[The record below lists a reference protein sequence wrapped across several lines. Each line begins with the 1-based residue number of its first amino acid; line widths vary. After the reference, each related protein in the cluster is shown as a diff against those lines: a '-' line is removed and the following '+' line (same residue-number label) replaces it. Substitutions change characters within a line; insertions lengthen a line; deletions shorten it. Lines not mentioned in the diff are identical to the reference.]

1 MKKNKIGRALYK
13 NIFMFS
19 LLLIVV
25 IAISAMGILYY
36 WSFYRYDHL
45 FEDRIIDV
53 KTLENAKKIGAENE
67 WLLGVNTHSIDVL
80 EATYNKDIKDHI
92 YNQAL
97 TQEKVIQYYL
107 LY

>member
-36 WSFYRYDHL
+36 WSFYRS
-45 FEDRIIDV
+45 EEV
-53 KTLENAKKIGAENE
+53 
-67 WLLGVNTHSIDVL
+67 V
-80 EATYNKDIKDHI
+80 
-92 YNQAL
+92 
-97 TQEKVIQYYL
+97 
-107 LY
+107 